1 MTTFGGSLFALDLS
15 MPDFAHHLMRL
26 LQTYTYPVLV
36 GLVLLESLGIPLP
49 GEIALV
55 TAAAYASLGHIS
67 IYVVIIL
74 AALGAIVGG
83 ALGYLIGLRGGLP
96 LVLHY
101 GGYIGVRRRH
111 VDRAHAFFEKHGA
124 KTILFGR
131 FIAILR
137 TWAAIVA
144 GGAGMSFPKFVIY
157 NAIGSV
163 VWAIVFGWLGYYFG
177 RDLPLLESY
186 ISRVSLVLL
195 VTLAVGIIA
204 LVFWKRR
211 KNPAS

>member
-1 MTTFGGSLFALDLS
+1 

-144 GGAGMSFPKFVIY
+144 GGAGMSFPKFVLY
-157 NAIGSV
+157 NSIGSV

-204 LVFWKRR
+204 LIFWKRR
-211 KNPAS
+211 KNPVS